1 MVTPGTSS
9 RLEVACSGRH
19 SFASPNGLLSKTP
32 HPFLVIISGDQKRMI
47 KRICVFCGS
56 SRGRRPEYGV
66 AARELGN
73 ALVRR
78 KIGLVYGGGKVG
90 LMGEVARQ
98 VFEQGGE
105 VIGVVPVGLSQ
116 KEIAYTDLPDLRIV
130 QTMHERKAMM
140 ADLADGFIALPG
152 GFGTLDE
159 FFEIVTWAQLGLHH
173 KPLGLLDVA
182 SYYHKMGEFMDHA
195 VEEKFIV
202 AGHRSMILL
211 EEDPDR
217 MHDRMEEYRSP
228 LIDKAAW
235 VLGINDSSDLTE
247 QE

>member
-1 MVTPGTSS
+1 
-9 RLEVACSGRH
+9 
-19 SFASPNGLLSKTP
+19 
-32 HPFLVIISGDQKRMI
+32 MI

-56 SRGRRPEYGV
+56 SPGKRPEYLQ

-78 KIGLVYGGGKVG
+78 KIGLVYGGGRVG

-105 VIGVVPVGLSQ
+105 VIGVVPVGLSE

-130 QTMHERKAMM
+130 QTMHERKSTM

-159 FFEIVTWAQLGLHH
+159 FFEIVTWGQLGLHR
-173 KPLGLLDVA
+173 KPFGLLNVA
-182 SYYHKMGEFMDHA
+182 NYYQLMGTFMDHA
-195 VEEKFIV
+195 VEEQFV
-202 AGHRSMILL
+202 LGGHRSMILL
-211 EEDPDR
+211 EEDPDK
-217 MHDRMEEYRSP
+217 MIDRMEQYHVPE
-228 LIDKAAW
+228 IDKKAW
-235 VLGINDSSDLTE
+235 VAGINGTGSPAKE
-247 QE
+247 